1 MPSPVA
7 RYALDNGFPRDL
19 IFTPERAGEVY
30 ALWQKFYAILDGT
43 FSLSVHC
50 VLCFTLKG
58 FNKYWFFLK
67 KIVWFFI
74 IVIICHSLYMSLA
87 TSLWTPWFTQ
97 LVSCHC
103 QEQSMTYTHG
113 FFLMHPNHFSNLSL
127 CIVAWNRIKEISG
140 EESQFIRSKL

>member
-43 FSLSVHC
+43 FSLPVHC

-74 IVIICHSLYMSLA
+74 IVIICHSVYVIGNLFMNTLVYSTGVMPLPRTIHDLYSWLLPHA
-87 TSLWTPWFTQ
+87 SKPLF
-97 LVSCHC
+97 
-103 QEQSMTYTHG
+103 
-113 FFLMHPNHFSNLSL
+113 
-127 CIVAWNRIKEISG
+127 
-140 EESQFIRSKL
+140 QFITLYRCLKSDQRNQWRGKSIH